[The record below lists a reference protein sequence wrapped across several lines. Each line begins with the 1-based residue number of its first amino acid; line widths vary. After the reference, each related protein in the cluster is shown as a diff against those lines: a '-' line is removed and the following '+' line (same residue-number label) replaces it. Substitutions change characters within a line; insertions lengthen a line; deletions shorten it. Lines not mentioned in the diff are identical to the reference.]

1 MINIKRFPRTLA
13 WAVSV
18 GSMLAGQPK
27 PLLAQ
32 AAPAP
37 GTIPVALPQRGN
49 VAALFVTTGEQV
61 RRGQLL
67 AKLEQPNGQAFYVS
81 APAAGRV
88 TWVALP
94 PQRPLPAHTVLATVA
109 AAATATP

>member
-1 MINIKRFPRTLA
+1 
-13 WAVSV
+13 
-18 GSMLAGQPK
+18 MLAGQPL

-37 GTIPVALPQRGN
+37 GTIRVALPQRGN

-88 TWVALP
+88 TWVVLP
-94 PQRPLPAHTVLATVA
+94 LQRPLPAHTVLATVA

>member
-1 MINIKRFPRTLA
+1 MKIKHFLRVVA

-18 GSMLAGQPK
+18 GNMLAGQSL

-32 AAPAP
+32 AAPAASI
-37 GTIPVALPQRGN
+37 IPVALPQRGN
-49 VAALFVTTGEQV
+49 VAALFVTTGERV

-67 AKLEQPNGQAFYVS
+67 AKLEQPNGQFFYVS
-81 APAAGRV
+81 APASGRV

-94 PQRPLPAHTVLATVA
+94 SQRPLPAHTVLATVA
-109 AAATATP
+109 TAAAATP